1 MDQLKSL
8 GFQSPSIIGYSRDT
22 AAQERNMHISTAN
35 LDLLLQ
41 RLNPEPDRD
50 MYDLAVGVREIT
62 VSLAA
67 ALEDIDSQLSEIKE
81 HLRL

>member
-1 MDQLKSL
+1 
-8 GFQSPSIIGYSRDT
+8 
-22 AAQERNMHISTAN
+22 MHISTAN

-62 VSLAA
+62 VSLVA
-67 ALEDIDSQLSEIKE
+67 ALANIDAQLSEIKE
-81 HLRL
+81 RIETLEAAKFGDQPTSLSNLTL